1 MSTWYVTFAANHD
14 EANADLGV
22 HHDGWCEVVAIDEY
36 TARAIT
42 WKTFGDRWSRIYSA
56 DEFKDPNRFFPRGCL
71 LRLPRPEAQSA

>member
-22 HHDGWCEVVAIDEY
+22 HHDGWCEVEAASEDE
-36 TARAIT
+36 ARAVA
-42 WKTFGDRWSRIYSA
+42 WRMFGSCWSFIYAA
-56 DEFKDPNRFFPRGCL
+56 DEFDRSYFPRGCL